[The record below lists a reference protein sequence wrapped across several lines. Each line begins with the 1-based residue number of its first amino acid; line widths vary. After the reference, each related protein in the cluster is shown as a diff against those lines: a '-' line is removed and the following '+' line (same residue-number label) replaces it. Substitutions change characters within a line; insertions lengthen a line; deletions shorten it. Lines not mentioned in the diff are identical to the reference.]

1 MIIFSLP
8 QAKYSSALLIQT
20 LGFPTSNEV
29 LTTTLYVRLFIIQ
42 CRQGFQAHLAEW
54 IKQGDCACSLVYQ
67 QIHSDMHFLFSST
80 HECWNLQLCKSL
92 LHLCP
97 RLRGRLY
104 NPRLLVGGLLSLTAL
119 VTSKAGESAKCQ
131 EWHEQFLWITI
142 KKGPVDEQMK
152 EKLHVIFF

>member
-1 MIIFSLP
+1 MPKEGSTETKWLFSLP
-8 QAKYSSALLIQT
+8 QAKYSPALLIQA
-20 LGFPTSNEV
+20 LSFPTSNEV

-54 IKQGDCACSLVYQ
+54 IKQGGCACSSVYQ

-92 LHLCP
+92 LHLCC
-97 RLRGRLY
+97 RLRGHVYNIRLV
-104 NPRLLVGGLLSLTAL
+104 VGGLLSFTVL

-142 KKGPVDEQMK
+142 KKGCVDE
-152 EKLHVIFF
+152 